1 MKVVS
6 EAYFLMSSRYLA
18 NDMEEDEEDEKYEIF
33 PWVLG
38 EGWMTRFPSF
48 LAHRDNLWHKMGF
61 RAVVSRRTCDEVGE
75 RHNNCTI
82 YCSQSFVFSLHFYH
96 KNNIL
101 IYSFSY

>member
-1 MKVVS
+1 MFLLWAPGTIQLTDTLMKVVS

-61 RAVVSRRTCDEVGE
+61 RAVVSRRTCDEVGP
-75 RHNNCTI
+75 
-82 YCSQSFVFSLHFYH
+82 L
-96 KNNIL
+96 L
-101 IYSFSY
+101 MAAW